1 MGHVKIK
8 KNRLSGSCKPQINCM
23 LAPNSVCT
31 VFFLILQYKSI
42 VMERIAIFPGS
53 FDPFTLGHESIIRRA
68 LPMFDQIIIMI
79 GYNSNK
85 EPFYPLTKRKEWILR
100 VFENEPRIRVGKY
113 DGLTVDY
120 CKRVH
125 AQYILRGLRT
135 SADFEYE
142 RAIAQ
147 INKKMYPEVETVF
160 LLTTPETTAISST
173 IVRDILRHKG
183 DASLFLP
190 SCLDLSEFY
199 E

>member
-1 MGHVKIK
+1 
-8 KNRLSGSCKPQINCM
+8 
-23 LAPNSVCT
+23 
-31 VFFLILQYKSI
+31 
-42 VMERIAIFPGS
+42 MERIAIFPGS
-53 FDPFTLGHESIIRRA
+53 FDPFTLGHESIVKRA
-68 LPMFDQIIIMI
+68 LPLFDQIIIMI

-85 EPFYPLTKRKEWILR
+85 EPYYPLTKRKEWIKR
-100 VFENEPRIRVGKY
+100 VFENEPKIKVGKF

-120 CKRVH
+120 CEKVH

-147 INKKMYPEVETVF
+147 INKVMHPDIETVF

-183 DASLFLP
+183 DASPFLP
-190 SCLDLSEFY
+190 ASLDISEFY
-199 E
+199 EE